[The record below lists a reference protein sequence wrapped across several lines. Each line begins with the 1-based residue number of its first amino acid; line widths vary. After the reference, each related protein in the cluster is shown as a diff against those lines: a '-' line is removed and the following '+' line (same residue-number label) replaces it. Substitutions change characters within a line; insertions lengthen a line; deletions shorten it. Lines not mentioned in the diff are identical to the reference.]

1 MINTFNPSLLLKNN
15 HIQTLYASLFRR
27 AHFEHIKLE
36 DFILK
41 DGDFVEIA
49 WYNKPSNNSKRPIVI
64 LFHGL
69 AGSYKSVY
77 ITNMMEA
84 LERSGFDSVVM
95 HFRGAGKK
103 ENLLPKA
110 YHSGATTEAIEFM
123 EELHTSFASAK
134 LFAIGF
140 SIGGNMLLDLIAQQK
155 GNSLLSA
162 AVSVSAPMQLDICA
176 NQMDKGFSK
185 FYQFILLKKLKETL
199 QKKFEKHDMSQL
211 LELKKSEIK
220 TLKNFWDF
228 DGAYTAPIHGFK
240 SAQEYYEKCSAKQFL
255 IGIDTPTLII
265 HAKDDPFT
273 SEEVIPRE
281 DEISCKVT
289 LEVYERGGH
298 MGFVN
303 GSFFKPEYWLEERVI
318 NYFIANLHQT

>member
-1 MINTFNPSLLLKNN
+1 MK
-15 HIQTLYASLFRR
+15 R
-27 AHFEHIKLE
+27 E
-36 DFILK
+36 DFVLK

-49 WYNKPSNNSKRPIVI
+49 WYKKPSNNSKRPIVI

-77 ITNMMEA
+77 ITNMMEV

-95 HFRGAGKK
+95 HFRGAGEK
-103 ENLLPKA
+103 ENLLPIS
-110 YHSGATTEAIEFM
+110 YHGGATTEALEFIEA
-123 EELHTSFASAK
+123 LHTSFADAK

-140 SIGGNMLLDLIAQQK
+140 SVGGNMILDLAGQRKEQCI
-155 GNSLLSA
+155 LSA
-162 AVSVSAPMQLDICA
+162 IVSVSAPMQLDICA
-176 NQMDKGFSK
+176 NQMNRGFSK
-185 FYQFILLKKLKETL
+185 FYQFILLKKLKGIL

-211 LELKKSEIK
+211 LKLKRSEIK

-228 DGAYTAPIHGFK
+228 DNAYTAPIHGFK
-240 SAQEYYEKCSAKQFL
+240 SAKEYYEKCSAKQFL
-255 IGIDTPTLII
+255 IGIETPTLMI

-318 NYFIANLHQT
+318 NYFIEA